1 MSASRWSSSRARDLR
16 VRCKASAARNR
27 RRVPEARDREIRS
40 ADKEK
45 MDMVLTFRFE
55 FVIRQPAGI
64 TMLEQWRIFEHY
76 ENE

>member
-1 MSASRWSSSRARDLR
+1 
-16 VRCKASAARNR
+16 
-27 RRVPEARDREIRS
+27 
-40 ADKEK
+40 
-45 MDMVLTFRFE
+45 MVLTFRFE